1 MCDIL
6 RFIVCDILLGDFTVV
21 VVLVCMRFR
30 SLLKVVRS
38 FCCFLGDC
46 VGGGGL
52 DVFCWVGWVIKGCCI
67 GVLGGV

>member
-52 DVFCWVGWVIKGCCI
+52 DVFC
-67 GVLGGV
+67 